1 MCVRAQQ
8 KAALDES
15 EAENREL
22 RGELETNYVPA
33 AQAADEVD
41 ALKELLNER
50 EAQLLA
56 LSRRLSEALE
66 GNNENYPRA
75 PGSGGRRESMS
86 FLDRFNLNG
95 KGSLLASGA

>member
-1 MCVRAQQ
+1 MTRASIAQVES
-8 KAALDES
+8 KMAATASQHAL
-15 EAENREL
+15 
-22 RGELETNYVPA
+22 ELERA
-33 AQAADEVD
+33 R
-41 ALKELLNER
+41 KELLNER